1 MNFPPLHN
9 YGFDTFHC
17 VVYVFILQF
26 DEGRRLKITLI
37 ISVDHIH
44 TDDGELQSFK
54 IELFEIPF
62 WVRAIK

>member
-26 DEGRRLKITLI
+26 DEGRRLKIILI
-37 ISVDHIH
+37 ISVDHMH
-44 TDDGELQSFK
+44 TDDGELQALKLNYLKFPSGYV
-54 IELFEIPF
+54 L
-62 WVRAIK
+62 